1 MQVTDSFNNFIDFE
15 VVNDQVGRWR
25 YTGIHGYPE
34 RERRHEE
41 WSMIR
46 DLAARSSLLWCVIGY
61 FNDLMAGNERQGGR
75 YHSRNLLQGFS
86 STIFDCGLQ
95 DLGFQDENFT
105 WERFRGTEKWV

>member
-1 MQVTDSFNNFIDFE
+1 
-15 VVNDQVGRWR
+15 
-25 YTGIHGYPE
+25 
-34 RERRHEE
+34 
-41 WSMIR
+41 MIR

-105 WERFRGTEKWV
+105 WERFRGTEKWVQERLDRGLASQAWRDMFKKLWLK